1 MLEIADDARNDW
13 MERINRSE
21 TTAVFNAENV
31 QRSRLRIQTRQW
43 IAEKRC
49 PSRYGQKIK
58 SEVTGK
64 DGGALQAEVT
74 GLDIHGKKMSELEIA
89 RRVAFLLQKSAQ
101 AHNWLSNQT

>member
-1 MLEIADDARNDW
+1 MAYEAARRFAADSLVDEMLEIADDARNDW

-31 QRSRLRIQTRQW
+31 QRSCLRVQTHQW

-64 DGGALQAEVT
+64 DGGLC
-74 GLDIHGKKMSELEIA
+74 KRK
-89 RRVAFLLQKSAQ
+89 
-101 AHNWLSNQT
+101 